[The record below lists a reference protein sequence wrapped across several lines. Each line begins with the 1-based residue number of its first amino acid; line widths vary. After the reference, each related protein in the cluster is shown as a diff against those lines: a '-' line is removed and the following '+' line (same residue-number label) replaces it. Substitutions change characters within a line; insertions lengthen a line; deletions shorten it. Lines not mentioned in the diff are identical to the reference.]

1 MVCILGIQSLE
12 MYLARYKMKFYFTK
26 IQKRILFMSMVVIL
40 LFVSNIQTTKAQQS
54 QNTVPIGTGFDFQSI
69 MNYNKNFKYDKIA
82 YTIAKQ
88 ILHQMTVSVVNWINS
103 GFKGSPAFLTNPEGF
118 FLDVGDQLTGQ
129 FISNSGPLARLCSP
143 INLDL
148 RLQLALNQSEFVDQR
163 YSCTLST
170 VIGNVKRARVQTGI
184 DISSRQGGA
193 TIGDMISG
201 DILTNP
207 NQLSLGAGGTSLDA
221 EGRFL
226 SGNFDEAGWQGF
238 LALAL
243 EPQNNYY
250 GAYMLA
256 QNDLQ
261 TQIAQKQAAI
271 NADLN
276 RGNGFLSWQKCDDVT
291 SQFSL
296 SASDPKGEG
305 GAAGNSYGLNTDQIN
320 QLNAGGPQAVKL
332 PAGSSIQK
340 KIDVK
345 TGKTTFEKCE
355 TETPG
360 SVISNTLKKQLDVP
374 ATELELADNINAVV
388 NALVSQMI
396 SKMLGGGLRSLSPNG
411 SSNGESFTNQV
422 IREEIINPPYTGAQ
436 IAKLNSDIETAKK
449 SANDYKSIYDQS
461 IGLMTD
467 TKTRFETAQAC
478 FVTLNNNPM
487 AIYTIKQRAVD
498 GIVNIESKIKNV
510 IDPKLKELASQQRY
524 ANSTIDK
531 INQVQA
537 DVAGQTAN
545 NSTKLSAQDY
555 SETYTTIIESTINS
569 NNSVATAQKALDE
582 LKKTITELNAEAKRL
597 QDECYQLSYNAD
609 KQNR

>member
-1 MVCILGIQSLE
+1 MIMVIVFLSN
-12 MYLARYKMKFYFTK
+12 T
-26 IQKRILFMSMVVIL
+26 RI
-40 LFVSNIQTTKAQQS
+40 TKAQGV
-54 QNTVPIGTGFDFQSI
+54 NVPIGTGFDFQSI
-69 MNYNKNFKYDKIA
+69 MNYTKNFQFDKIA
-82 YTIAKQ
+82 YAIAKQ

-129 FISNSGPLARLCSP
+129 FISTSGPLARLCSP

-163 YSCTLST
+163 YACTLST

-201 DILTNP
+201 DILSNP
-207 NQLSLGAGGTSLDA
+207 DQLSLGAGGTSLNA

-226 SGNFDEAGWQGF
+226 SGNFDEGGWEGF

-296 SASDPKGEG
+296 SASDPNGEG
-305 GAAGNSYGLNTDQIN
+305 GAAGHSYGLSTDQIN

-332 PAGSSIQK
+332 SPGSSVQK
-340 KIDVK
+340 KINK
-345 TGKTTFEKCE
+345 STGKITFEKCE

-360 SVISNTLKKQLDVP
+360 SVISGTLQKQLNVP

-388 NALVSQMI
+388 NALMSQMI
-396 SKMLGGGLRSLSPNG
+396 SQMLGGGLRSLSSGG
-411 SSNGESFTNQV
+411 SNNTESFTNQV
-422 IREEIINPPYTGAQ
+422 VRQEILYPPYTGAQ
-436 IAKLNSDIETAKK
+436 IAKLNSNIDTAKK
-449 SANDYKSIYDQS
+449 SANDYKSIYDQAVG
-461 IGLMTD
+461 IMTD
-467 TKTRFETAQAC
+467 TKTRFETAKSC
-478 FVTLNNNPM
+478 FVTLINNPM
-487 AIYTIKQRAVD
+487 SEYLINQQAEGKITNIK
-498 GIVNIESKIKNV
+498 SKIELV
-510 IDPKLKELASQQRY
+510 IDTKIKELVSKQKY
-524 ANSTIDK
+524 ANSTLEKLDK
-531 INQVQA
+531 VQA
-537 DVAGQTAN
+537 DVAGQAASN
-545 NSTKLSAQDY
+545 NTKLSAQDY
-555 SETYTTIIESTINS
+555 SETYQSVIESTVNS
-569 NNSVATAQKALDE
+569 NNGVATAQKELDDV
-582 LKKTITELNAEAKRL
+582 KKAAAELNAESTKL
-597 QDECYQLSYNAD
+597 QNDCNQMTYSLSQL
-609 KQNR
+609 RR

>member
-1 MVCILGIQSLE
+1 MIMVMVFLSN
-12 MYLARYKMKFYFTK
+12 T
-26 IQKRILFMSMVVIL
+26 RI
-40 LFVSNIQTTKAQQS
+40 TKAQGV
-54 QNTVPIGTGFDFQSI
+54 NVPIGTGFDFQSI
-69 MNYNKNFKYDKIA
+69 MNYTKNFQFDKIA
-82 YTIAKQ
+82 YAIAKQ

-129 FISNSGPLARLCSP
+129 FISTSGPLARLCSP

-163 YSCTLST
+163 YACTLST

-201 DILTNP
+201 DILSNP
-207 NQLSLGAGGTSLDA
+207 DQLSLGAGGTSLNA

-226 SGNFDEAGWQGF
+226 SGNFDEGGWEGF

-296 SASDPKGEG
+296 SASDPNGEG
-305 GAAGNSYGLNTDQIN
+305 GAAGHSYGLSTDQIN

-332 PAGSSIQK
+332 SPGSSVQK
-340 KIDVK
+340 KINK
-345 TGKTTFEKCE
+345 STGKITFEKCE

-360 SVISNTLKKQLDVP
+360 SVISGTLQKQLNVP

-388 NALVSQMI
+388 NALMSQMI
-396 SKMLGGGLRSLSPNG
+396 SQMLGGGLRSLSSGG
-411 SSNGESFTNQV
+411 SNNTESFTNQV
-422 IREEIINPPYTGAQ
+422 VRQEILYPPYTGAQ
-436 IAKLNSDIETAKK
+436 IAKLNSNIDTAKK
-449 SANDYKSIYDQS
+449 SANDYKSIYDQAVG
-461 IGLMTD
+461 IMTD
-467 TKTRFETAQAC
+467 TKTRFETAKSC
-478 FVTLNNNPM
+478 FVTLINNPM
-487 AIYTIKQRAVD
+487 SEYLINQQAEGKITNIK
-498 GIVNIESKIKNV
+498 SKIELV
-510 IDPKLKELASQQRY
+510 IDTKIKELVSKQKY
-524 ANSTIDK
+524 ANSTLEKLDK
-531 INQVQA
+531 VQA
-537 DVAGQTAN
+537 DVAGQAASN
-545 NSTKLSAQDY
+545 NTKLSAQDY
-555 SETYTTIIESTINS
+555 SETYQSVIESTVNS
-569 NNSVATAQKALDE
+569 NNGVATAQKELDDV
-582 LKKTITELNAEAKRL
+582 KKAAAELNAESTKL
-597 QDECYQLSYNAD
+597 QNDCNQMTYSLSQL
-609 KQNR
+609 RR

>member
-1 MVCILGIQSLE
+1 MIMVIVFLSN
-12 MYLARYKMKFYFTK
+12 T
-26 IQKRILFMSMVVIL
+26 RI
-40 LFVSNIQTTKAQQS
+40 TKAQGV
-54 QNTVPIGTGFDFQSI
+54 NVPIGTGFDFQSI
-69 MNYNKNFKYDKIA
+69 MNYTKNFQFDKIA
-82 YTIAKQ
+82 YAIAKQ

-129 FISNSGPLARLCSP
+129 FISTSGPLARLCSP

-163 YSCTLST
+163 YACTLST

-201 DILTNP
+201 DILSNP
-207 NQLSLGAGGTSLDA
+207 DQLSLGAGGTSLNA

-226 SGNFDEAGWQGF
+226 SGNFDEGGWEGF

-296 SASDPKGEG
+296 SASDPNGEG
-305 GAAGNSYGLNTDQIN
+305 GAAGHSYGLSTDQIN

-332 PAGSSIQK
+332 SPGSSVQK
-340 KIDVK
+340 KINK
-345 TGKTTFEKCE
+345 STGKITFEKCE

-360 SVISNTLKKQLDVP
+360 SVISGTLQKQLNVP

-388 NALVSQMI
+388 NALMSQMI
-396 SKMLGGGLRSLSPNG
+396 SQMLGGGLRSLSSGG
-411 SSNGESFTNQV
+411 SNNTESFTNQV
-422 IREEIINPPYTGAQ
+422 VRQEILYPPYTGAQ
-436 IAKLNSDIETAKK
+436 IAKLNSNIDTAKK
-449 SANDYKSIYDQS
+449 SANDYKSIYDQAVG
-461 IGLMTD
+461 IMTD
-467 TKTRFETAQAC
+467 TKTRFETAKSC
-478 FVTLNNNPM
+478 FVTLINNPM
-487 AIYTIKQRAVD
+487 SEYLINQQAEGKITNIK
-498 GIVNIESKIKNV
+498 SKIELV
-510 IDPKLKELASQQRY
+510 IDTKIKEL
-524 ANSTIDK
+524 
-531 INQVQA
+531 V
-537 DVAGQTAN
+537 
-545 NSTKLSAQDY
+545 
-555 SETYTTIIESTINS
+555 
-569 NNSVATAQKALDE
+569 
-582 LKKTITELNAEAKRL
+582 
-597 QDECYQLSYNAD
+597 
-609 KQNR
+609 